1 MGGRGHGCTG
11 AWRVPLRTMMQGPS
25 RLQTAGWMRGE
36 AKRGG
41 AQSTRAIVCAK
52 PKQPRP
58 TRRRPRTPTGPCQG
72 AKPTRNRQD
81 PPRGK
86 PRDQCAQGTD
96 RAGQATTQDDNAR
109 DPAPHGPPRA
119 PAPRP
124 SRRPEVPPYRQPER
138 ARAQKGGGGPHLT
151 PPAHRWPPTNT
162 RSRGWEQ
169 GMTRCTYR
177 AVAHQLMESRAPAD
191 QPRQNQDPT
200 ATRMHRM
207 STVSHQ

>member
-1 MGGRGHGCTG
+1 MESAVAHNDAG
-11 AWRVPLRTMMQGPS
+11 AK
-25 RLQTAGWMRGE
+25 QTADSWMD
-36 AKRGG
+36 ARGG
-41 AQSTRAIVCAK
+41 QEGGSAEHPGHRVRKTQTTPPNATAPTHPHRSVPRSKTHAQPPGPTTGQAKGPVCLGH
-52 PKQPRP
+52 RP
-58 TRRRPRTPTGPCQG
+58 G
-72 AKPTRNRQD
+72 
-81 PPRGK
+81 
-86 PRDQCAQGTD
+86 
-96 RAGQATTQDDNAR
+96 AGQATTQDDNAR

-138 ARAQKGGGGPHLT
+138 ARAQKGGDGGPHLT
-151 PPAHRWPPTNT
+151 PPDHQWPPTNT

-191 QPRQNQDPT
+191 QPRQTQDPT